1 MAVSLP
7 MVSVLVGL
15 LLAAWLVVA
24 GLVML
29 LAPRLALRALAGF
42 GSTVLVHFGELG
54 FRLAAGVALVVADPS
69 SSASGIVAPIGWFLI
84 VSSVVLMLLP
94 RSWHAA
100 YATWWARR
108 LPPVFL
114 RLVAPI
120 AIAGGLVLMSVLVS
134 GPSGPVALSCAAPTN
149 HWVSAGCSLTD
160 LLGGAP
166 RSGGGLE
173 QGSDIEARVL
183 ELSIAT
189 GRYGVML
196 TQVREILRLP
206 EPNELAVTP
215 SSESLP
221 QAVRHIAEQQAV
233 IARELV
239 TDTRLACGRDDL
251 ASAVRQLACEIAG
264 TLPPIF
270 QEPVSASLVEVAARD
285 EVLGAVV
292 MRWWDSVCASASSP
306 SGGEMRACPIE

>member
-7 MVSVLVGL
+7 MVAVLVGL

-29 LAPRLALRALAGF
+29 LAPRLALRAVAGF

-100 YATWWARR
+100 YAIWWARR

-120 AIAGGLVLMSVLVS
+120 AIAGGLILMNVLVS
-134 GPSGPVALSCAAPTN
+134 GPSGPVALSCAAPTKG
-149 HWVSAGCSLTD
+149 WVSEACSMLH
-160 LLGGAP
+160 LVRGA
-166 RSGGGLE
+166 RY
-173 QGSDIEARVL
+173 RVGDCHGAL
-183 ELSIAT
+183 WGDA
-189 GRYGVML
+189 Y
-196 TQVREILRLP
+196 
-206 EPNELAVTP
+206 
-215 SSESLP
+215 
-221 QAVRHIAEQQAV
+221 
-233 IARELV
+233 
-239 TDTRLACGRDDL
+239 
-251 ASAVRQLACEIAG
+251 AG
-264 TLPPIF
+264 T
-270 QEPVSASLVEVAARD
+270 
-285 EVLGAVV
+285 
-292 MRWWDSVCASASSP
+292 
-306 SGGEMRACPIE
+306 

>member
-7 MVSVLVGL
+7 MVAVLVGM
-15 LLAAWLVVA
+15 LLAIWLVIA

-29 LAPRLALRALAGF
+29 LAPRLALRAVAGF
-42 GSTVLVHFGELG
+42 GSTLLVHFGELG

-69 SSASGIVAPIGWFLI
+69 SSSPGIVAPIGWFLI

-94 RSWHAA
+94 RSWHSA
-100 YATWWARR
+100 YAIWWARR

-120 AIAGGLVLMSVLVS
+120 AIAGGLVLMNVLVS

-149 HWVSAGCSLTD
+149 GWVSGGCYMLHIV
-160 LLGGAP
+160 GGAP
-166 RSGGGLE
+166 GSGGRLE
-173 QGSDIEARVL
+173 PGPDVEARVL
-183 ELSIAT
+183 ELAIAT

-206 EPNELAVTP
+206 EPNEPAVTP

-221 QAVRHIAEQQAV
+221 HAVRHISEQQAV

-239 TDTRLACGRDDL
+239 SDTRLACARDDL
-251 ASAVRQLACEIAG
+251 ASAVRQLACETAG

-270 QEPVSASLVEVAARD
+270 QVPVSPALVEVAARD
-285 EVLGAVV
+285 EALGAFVT
-292 MRWWDSVCASASSP
+292 RWWGSVCASAPPSSE
-306 SGGEMRACPIE
+306 GEMRACPIE